1 MDATVYFVASAMEYS
16 SQVLLNGNFL
26 TAEDVETCVK
36 ALEAGD
42 VLANETAVNGVNVL
56 SLGHGGV
63 QVGNSCGDGTLGQL
77 ELAPNIII
85 IV

>member
-1 MDATVYFVASAMEYS
+1 MDATVYFVASTMEYS

-36 ALEAGD
+36 TLEAGD

-56 SLGHGGV
+56 SLGHGCV
-63 QVGNSCGDGTLGQL
+63 QVGNSSGDGTLGQF
-77 ELAPNIII
+77 ELAPYGII